1 MYFLYCLIFQSK
13 KIKKKQDKQTDK
25 KIYKP
30 KLNKFN
36 LTQKK
41 LKPFFLQHFF
51 YHFSEV
57 YNFPIVSLQYNH
69 HSPQLEQH

>member
-1 MYFLYCLIFQSK
+1 M
-13 KIKKKQDKQTDK
+13 KKKQDKQTDK

-41 LKPFFLQHFF
+41 TQTFFPPTFFLPLF
-51 YHFSEV
+51 
-57 YNFPIVSLQYNH
+57 
-69 HSPQLEQH
+69 